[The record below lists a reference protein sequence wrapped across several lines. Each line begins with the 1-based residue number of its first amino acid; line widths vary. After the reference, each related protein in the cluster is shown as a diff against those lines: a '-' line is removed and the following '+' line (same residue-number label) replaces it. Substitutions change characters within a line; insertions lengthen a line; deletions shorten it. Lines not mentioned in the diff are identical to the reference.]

1 LKPVR
6 VCEVLADLSAR
17 DGKVV
22 AVLGRFSFRENGRF
36 LSEDGCERTLAAG
49 DSAWPNALRVVFDP
63 KSGPALP
70 PRLELDAAD
79 VYQPLKL
86 VRQRTA
92 LGKFRFG
99 SVDYDRWAVVFGRIE
114 VGGAVKT
121 GPKPAAPA
129 QIVCGGESAVL
140 VIADP
145 DR

>member
-1 LKPVR
+1 M
-6 VCEVLADLSAR
+6 
-17 DGKVV
+17 

-36 LSEDGCERTLAAG
+36 LGEDGCDPAPAAG
-49 DSAWPNALRVVFDP
+49 PNVLRVVFDP
-63 KSGPALP
+63 KTAPALP
-70 PRLELDAAD
+70 PRLELNAAD

-99 SVDYDRWAVVFGRIE
+99 SVDYDRWAVVFGRFE
-114 VGGAVKT
+114 AGS
-121 GPKPAAPA
+121 KPAAARNTASAPAPA